1 MYHIPATYFGLY
13 KAIVKEAVYKG
24 IKIQQILSNV
34 CMCRVKT
41 ECYELKL
48 LNMFQ
53 ISVNY
58 KLFVFLNIFFFFHFK
73 YIYVCISFCH
83 IHSNRV
89 ALDFK
94 LSPCS
99 VCCMFCN

>member
-58 KLFVFLNIFFFFHFK
+58 KLFVFLNIFFFLSLQIYLCMYQFLSYSFK
-73 YIYVCISFCH
+73 
-83 IHSNRV
+83 
-89 ALDFK
+89 
-94 LSPCS
+94 
-99 VCCMFCN
+99 